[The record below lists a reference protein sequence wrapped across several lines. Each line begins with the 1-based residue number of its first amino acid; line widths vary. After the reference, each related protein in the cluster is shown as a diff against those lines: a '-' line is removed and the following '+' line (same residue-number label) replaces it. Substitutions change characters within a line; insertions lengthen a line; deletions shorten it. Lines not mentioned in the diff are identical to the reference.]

1 MEYLESSM
9 KPSSSSID
17 SDLAAVVK
25 GEQTHKFLFTFG
37 HALQGA
43 SVETVVETWHFD
55 TFP

>member
-43 SVETVVETWHFD
+43 SVETVVET
-55 TFP
+55 

>member
-25 GEQTHKFLFTFG
+25 GKPQFSPYTHI
-37 HALQGA
+37 
-43 SVETVVETWHFD
+43 D
-55 TFP
+55 IDI